1 MERRLRDIVVRA
13 LRSSALLS
21 FVVGLE
27 ALLEGFAQVL
37 PSFPDE
43 ACGSGVVIM
52 LDSACHRMA
61 VPQPLN
67 TILARSLHFF
77 LWVHDRFRE
86 G

>member
-37 PSFPDE
+37 LYSPFRTHADPVPS
-43 ACGSGVVIM
+43 
-52 LDSACHRMA
+52 
-61 VPQPLN
+61 
-67 TILARSLHFF
+67 
-77 LWVHDRFRE
+77 
-86 G
+86 